1 MDCVSYSSSVT
12 PEQRTQ
18 YAAIIDTILREGDL
32 NTISEK
38 KIRKALSEKLGYDVS
53 HQKVLCLEHYVLL
66 LELTFETENAG
77 GGQQGY
83 HGTVRQHIEDH
94 SSDLVR

>member
-1 MDCVSYSSSVT
+1 MDCVTYSSSVT

-18 YAAIIDTILREGDL
+18 YAAIIDTILRESDL

-53 HQKVLCLEHYVLL
+53 HQKVLCPELHILL
-66 LELTFETENAG
+66 SEA
-77 GGQQGY
+77 Y
-83 HGTVRQHIEDH
+83 P
-94 SSDLVR
+94 

>member
-18 YAAIIDTILREGDL
+18 YAAIIDTILRESDL

-38 KIRKALSEKLGYDVS
+38 KIRKALSEKLSYDVS
-53 HQKVLCLEHYVLL
+53 HQKVLYLELYVLL
-66 LELTFETENAG
+66 LELTFENENAG
-77 GGQQGY
+77 GGQ
-83 HGTVRQHIEDH
+83 
-94 SSDLVR
+94 